1 MLILRVVHAFR
12 MVYMSSLG
20 YVLEPPLFTVT
31 SLDNTYVRVIPFFK
45 LEWPWVTLKRGCV
58 SIAHNTFQLIWCYL
72 FGFKI

>member
-31 SLDNTYVRVIPFFK
+31 SLDNTYVRVIPFLK

-58 SIAHNTFQLIWCYL
+58 HCSQYISADLVLFIW
-72 FGFKI
+72 F